1 MEYINFARIDGL
13 YTEHQRRIAAVISD
27 IFPTVRLIRMEPGH
41 PSFDPERPFALV
53 DEPNMS
59 TPYHIRNLYE
69 SEIDAR
75 LVAWLL
81 DNNTHDPNSK
91 VNKLHLLEMAEA
103 AINAKKEEEWR
114 AERKDVLKSAMKS
127 HKSTWSHDGKTLR
140 K

>member
-13 YTEHQRRIAAVISD
+13 YTEHQRRIAAVIAD

-91 VNKLHLLEMAEA
+91 VNKIHLLEMAEA
-103 AINAKKEEEWR
+103 AINAKREEEWR